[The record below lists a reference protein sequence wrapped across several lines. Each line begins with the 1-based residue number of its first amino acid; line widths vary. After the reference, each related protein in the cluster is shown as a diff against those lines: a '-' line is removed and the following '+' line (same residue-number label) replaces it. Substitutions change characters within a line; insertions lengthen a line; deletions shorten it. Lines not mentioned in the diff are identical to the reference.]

1 MLEYKTKVIDK
12 ILEFFELRRFNWPEI
27 RDKGDLEKFM
37 NQLAKKYHVSKV
49 NVHVE
54 PKEWIRD
61 FSENK
66 RAIACAWGQN
76 GELNAAFSDSL
87 FREIKPKILMLQSSK
102 QRKFLHA
109 ILHEFIHLFLRENFP
124 WIEESHGPDFAW
136 WESRLALEYGLK
148 VKRRKG
154 ISYV

>member
-1 MLEYKTKVIDK
+1 MLQYKRQFIDK
-12 ILEFFELRRFNWPEI
+12 ILEFFEFKQFNWPEI
-27 RDKGDLEKFM
+27 SDKGDLEKFM
-37 NQLAKKYHVSKV
+37 NDLAKKYHVSKV
-49 NVHVE
+49 NVHLE
-54 PKEWIRD
+54 TKEWIRE
-61 FSENK
+61 FSENN
-66 RAIACAWGQN
+66 RAIACVWGED

-102 QRKFLHA
+102 ERKFMHA
-109 ILHEFIHLFLRENFP
+109 ILHEFVHLFLRENFP

-154 ISYV
+154 ISFL

>member
-12 ILEFFELRRFNWPEI
+12 ILKFFELRRFNWPEI
-27 RDKGDLEKFM
+27 SDKGDLEKFM
-37 NQLAKKYHVSKV
+37 NDLAKKYHVSKV
-49 NVHVE
+49 NVHLE
-54 PKEWIRD
+54 KKEWIRE
-61 FSENK
+61 FSENN
-66 RAIACAWGQN
+66 RAIACAWGED

-87 FREIKPKILMLQSSK
+87 FREIKPKILMLQSRK
-102 QRKFLHA
+102 RRKFMHA
-109 ILHEFIHLFLRENFP
+109 ILHEFVHLFLRENFP
-124 WIEESHGPDFAW
+124 WIEESHGPDFVW

>member
-1 MLEYKTKVIDK
+1 MMFLEDFEL
-12 ILEFFELRRFNWPEI
+12 ILEFFEFKRFDWPEI
-27 RDKGDLEKFM
+27 TDKGDLEKFM
-37 NQLAKKYHVSKV
+37 NYLAKKYHVSKV
-49 NVHVE
+49 NVHIE
-54 PKEWIRD
+54 TKEWIRE
-61 FSENK
+61 FSENY
-66 RAIACAWGQN
+66 RAIACAWRED

-87 FREIKPKILMLQSSK
+87 FREIRPKILMLQSRK
-102 QRKFLHA
+102 QRKFLHV
-109 ILHEFIHLFLRENFP
+109 ILHEFVHLFLRENFP

>member
-1 MLEYKTKVIDK
+1 MYQFISSVTDK
-12 ILEFFELRRFNWPEI
+12 ILEFFEFKQFNWPQI
-27 RDKGDLEKFM
+27 SDKEDLEKFM
-37 NQLAKKYHVSKV
+37 NILAKKYHGSKV
-49 NVHVE
+49 NVHIE
-54 PKEWIRD
+54 TKEWIRD

-87 FREIKPKILMLQSSK
+87 FREIRSNILILQSRK
-102 QRKFLHA
+102 KRKFMHA
-109 ILHEFIHLFLRENFP
+109 ILHEFVHLFLRENFP
-124 WIEESHGPDFAW
+124 WIVESHGPDFAW